1 MITPVAIGV
10 QCGSYA
16 RLVGYSLQREIRR
29 KIARGGKANGLH
41 DRLCEGLEASM
52 GWVARRM
59 ARNNGTA
66 AFVVNALK
74 DDAFRS
80 LYFVLRQPD
89 SHFAALIKRLSWPPR

>member
-1 MITPVAIGV
+1 
-10 QCGSYA
+10 
-16 RLVGYSLQREIRR
+16 
-29 KIARGGKANGLH
+29 
-41 DRLCEGLEASM
+41 M

-89 SHFAALIKRLSWPPR
+89 SHFAALIKRLELATKVTDGFDATAECEFVALVESQHPDTGTDPDPFDRLWGS